1 MATLNRA
8 WVNSSPSQLELVS
21 CPKPSSGPGQVS
33 SDPARRDLA
42 QFQRRHGDQPLP
54 QVPKNR
60 NRVQLGVAGPHRH
73 ARAAAPDDVDGGGRP
88 VGNLRME
95 SVLGWAAA
103 TSTVPCRSVWWS
115 TTRCVCALLQ
125 LPGWRHVEGKSDYD
139 ADVRLAS
146 SGRRKLDF
154 AKKSAEELRLMNGK
168 GVDHVIEVGGSSTI
182 EQSLK
187 SVPDGGLVTVLGVLT
202 FGGKTDLIPLIVPG
216 GKSRIR
222 GQANIACAQ
231 SEASL
236 VLGANEEMN
245 SRFVEFIE
253 EHDIRPVIA
262 STFLFDGAPQALA
275 RLEKQR
281 EIGKIVIKIEN

>member
-21 CPKPSSGPGQVS
+21 CPKPSSGPGQ
-33 SDPARRDLA
+33 
-42 QFQRRHGDQPLP
+42 
-54 QVPKNR
+54 
-60 NRVQLGVAGPHRH
+60 
-73 ARAAAPDDVDGGGRP
+73 
-88 VGNLRME
+88 
-95 SVLGWAAA
+95 
-103 TSTVPCRSVWWS
+103 
-115 TTRCVCALLQ
+115 
-125 LPGWRHVEGKSDYD
+125 
-139 ADVRLAS
+139 
-146 SGRRKLDF
+146 
-154 AKKSAEELRLMNGK
+154 SAEELRLMNGK

-202 FGGKTDLIPLIVPG
+202 FGGKTDLIPLI
-216 GKSRIR
+216 
-222 GQANIACAQ
+222 